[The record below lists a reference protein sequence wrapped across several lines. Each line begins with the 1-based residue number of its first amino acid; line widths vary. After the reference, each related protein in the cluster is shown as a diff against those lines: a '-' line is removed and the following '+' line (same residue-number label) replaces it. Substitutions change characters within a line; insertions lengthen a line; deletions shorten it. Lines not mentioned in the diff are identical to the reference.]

1 MKKQSRFTLVLA
13 LAFAALLALALTGCG
28 ADDDTI
34 TVNVKVDAQVAAD
47 VGADVS
53 AAAFDDAV
61 QIPVDGNVYD
71 ALVATG
77 LEFEGTSE
85 YVSAIAGLQP
95 GLAGDMS
102 GWCYTVNDINPDDI
116 VDAAQDYTLQDG
128 DTVIWLYR
136 TWEF

>member
-1 MKKQSRFTLVLA
+1 MKKSRITLIMSLVA
-13 LAFAALLALALTGCG
+13 GALLALVLTGCG
-28 ADDDTI
+28 AADDTI

-47 VGADVS
+47 AGADVS

-61 QIPVDGNVYD
+61 QIPVEGNVYD

-77 LEFEGTSE
+77 LEIDGTAE
-85 YVSAIAGLQP
+85 YVSAIGGLQP
-95 GLAGDMS
+95 GLAGEMS

-116 VDAAQDYTLQDG
+116 MDAAQDYILQDG
-128 DTVIWLYR
+128 DTVTWLYR